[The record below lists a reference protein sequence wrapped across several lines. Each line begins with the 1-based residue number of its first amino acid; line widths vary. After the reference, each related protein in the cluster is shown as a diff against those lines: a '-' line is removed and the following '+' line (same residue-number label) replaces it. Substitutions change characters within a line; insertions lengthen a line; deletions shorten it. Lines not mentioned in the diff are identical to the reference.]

1 MEKNEKQTKNVK
13 LSFECKK
20 EMLKDLFEELVN
32 PDKGLSTRKC
42 IMQDWYEIRH
52 GLRNGSETLVFG
64 LRERDGS
71 LCVFEKLPHGTDDAD
86 HVHVFDNYPS
96 LEIIP
101 KENNAG
107 FSIKMRAR
115 DKHSSETPNE
125 IEVLNE
131 ITLVLTDF
139 GAKYQLV
146 ISDASS

>member
-1 MEKNEKQTKNVK
+1 MQTKKVG

-20 EMLKDLFEELVN
+20 EILKDLFETLVN
-32 PDKGLSTRKC
+32 QDKSLSTRKC
-42 IMQDWYEIRH
+42 VMQDWYEIRL

-71 LCVFEKLPHGTDDAD
+71 LCVFEKLPHGTDSSD
-86 HVHVFDNYPS
+86 HFHAFDDYPS

-115 DKHSSETPNE
+115 DKHSSETYNE
-125 IEVLNE
+125 IELLNE

-139 GAKYQLV
+139 GAKYQLA

>member
-1 MEKNEKQTKNVK
+1 MGKNVK

-42 IMQDWYEIRH
+42 TMQDWYEIRP
-52 GLRNGSETLVFG
+52 GLRNGSETLYFG

-71 LCVFEKLPHGTDDAD
+71 LCVFEKLPHGTDDDD
-86 HVHVFDNYPS
+86 HFHAFDDHPS

-115 DKHSSETPNE
+115 DKHSSETHNE
-125 IEVLNE
+125 IKLLNE

-139 GAKYQLV
+139 GAKYQMA
-146 ISDASS
+146 ISNASLNS